1 MFQIGKTIVSEA
13 IIESDFVCNLTACK
27 GACCVKGY
35 AGAPLEEDETIILKE
50 LFPKIKPFLRTEGIQ
65 AIETQGTAIKGED
78 EDWETPLINDAECAY
93 VSFDKNNIARCGIE
107 EAYNKG
113 VIDWKKPISCHLY
126 PVRVQKY
133 SSFEAVNYH
142 EWDICSD
149 ACTLGKKLKV
159 PVYKFVKDALI
170 RRFGEDWYEE
180 LENAAKE
187 LKKNSGFL

>member
-27 GACCVKGY
+27 GACCVQGY
-35 AGAPLEEDETIILKE
+35 AGAPLEDDEINILHE
-50 LFPKIKPFLRTEGIQ
+50 IYPKIKPFLRTEGIQ
-65 AIETQGTAIKGED
+65 TIETQGTAIKGED

-159 PVYKFVKDALI
+159 PVYSFVKDALI
-170 RRFGEDWYEE
+170 RKFGKDWYEE
-180 LENAAKE
+180 LENAATE